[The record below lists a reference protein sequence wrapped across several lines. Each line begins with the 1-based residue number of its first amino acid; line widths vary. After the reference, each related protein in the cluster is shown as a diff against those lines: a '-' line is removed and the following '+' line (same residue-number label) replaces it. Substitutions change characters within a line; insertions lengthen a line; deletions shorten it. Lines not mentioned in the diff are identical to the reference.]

1 MRKGDIVKTM
11 IRRSM
16 IVSIGLALIVLLGV
30 AMGRAGQLPRPKVE
44 KLPVALD
51 KVSIHGHIKLPDGRA
66 VQGAVLTL
74 TSDGINLSDTAN
86 SSGFYAFSLDKGL
99 IGKTFKLTPSFPGK
113 PGASFSPNQRVFG
126 LTASPGAL
134 DFTYQGPL
142 PDLSCSQANIF
153 FEPEG
158 QSRHYYI
165 QVTSLNGINNGQGL
179 ACGAFKVRATYEDRT
194 VNPWA
199 MRNIVFSVASLDKGL
214 TYIEKHLSIGVYPP
228 QAFFRLVKVEV
239 DIEDSVF
246 EWNEG
251 NNVKV
256 FN

>member
-1 MRKGDIVKTM
+1 VDIM

-16 IVSIGLALIVLLGV
+16 IVSIGLALVVLPGV
-30 AMGRAGQLPRPKVE
+30 TIGWAGQLPRPQVE

-51 KVSIHGHIKLPDGRA
+51 KVSIHGHIKLPDGRP

-74 TSDGINLSDTAN
+74 TSDGINLNDTAN
-86 SSGFYAFSLDKGL
+86 SSGFYAISLDKGL
-99 IGKTFKLTPSFPGK
+99 IGKTFQLTPSFPGK
-113 PGASFSPNQRVFG
+113 AGASFSPNQRMFG
-126 LTASPGAL
+126 LTASPGPL

-142 PDLSCSQANIF
+142 PDLSCPQANIF

-165 QVTSLNGINNGQGL
+165 QVTVLNAINNGQGL
-179 ACGAFKVRATYEDRT
+179 SCGAFKVRATYEDRT

-199 MRNIVFSVASLDKGL
+199 MRDIVFPVASLDKGL
-214 TYIEKHLSIGVYPP
+214 THVEKHLSIGVYPP

-239 DIEDSVF
+239 DIEDKIF

-251 NNVKV
+251 NNVKI

>member
-1 MRKGDIVKTM
+1 VNIK

-16 IVSIGLALIVLLGV
+16 IFAIGLALIVLLGV
-30 AMGRAGQLPRPKVE
+30 AIGRAVQLPRPKVE

-51 KVSIHGHIKLPDGRA
+51 KVSIHGHIKLPDGRP

-86 SSGFYAFSLDKGL
+86 STGFYAFSLEKGL
-99 IGKTFKLTPSFPGK
+99 IGKTFKLSPSFPGR
-113 PGASFSPNQRVFG
+113 PGASFNPSQRIFG

-134 DFTYQGPL
+134 DFAYQGPL
-142 PDLSCSQANIF
+142 PDLSCPQANIF

-165 QVTSLNGINNGQGL
+165 QVTVLNGINNGQGL

-194 VNPWA
+194 VNPWK
-199 MRNIVFSVASLDKGL
+199 MREAVFGVASLDKGI
-214 TYIEKHLSIGVYPP
+214 THVEKRLSIGVYPP

-239 DIEDSVF
+239 DFEDSVF

-251 NNVKV
+251 NNVKI